1 MSHAGQYLPGNS
13 LLHRLDARG
22 KFFGFLILIIA
33 TVLTDSPLGYL
44 LLFAAAGGIVALSG
58 LPVRVVLGTVMRM
71 GRFFVLI
78 FVLNTLFFS
87 SETPIVHWWII
98 TISRE
103 GMVQGANVVLR
114 IIVILILSNAFTLT
128 TPPMAIM
135 GGIEDLLAPLGY
147 LGLPVEQAAM
157 ILSVAVQFIP
167 TLLEETDTIKK
178 AQIARGARFESKKL
192 WERGMA
198 LLPLIVPVFLSAFK
212 RADELSMAM
221 EVRGYRDAKHR
232 TKKERKPISA
242 GGWLTI
248 LVSGL
253 ICVAELLL

>member
-13 LLHRLDARG
+13 LLHRLDPRG

-33 TVLTDSPLGYL
+33 AVLTDSPLGYL
-44 LLFAAAGGIVALSG
+44 LLFAVAGGIVALSG
-58 LPVRVVLGTVMRM
+58 LPVQVVLGTVLRM

-87 SETPIVHWWII
+87 SETPIFHWWII

-167 TLLEETDTIKK
+167 TLLEETDISLETELRLRELISQKNYFGVEELV
-178 AQIARGARFESKKL
+178 AGENLPENLQEAFTALPQMFGNAEVLERARALTASMD
-192 WERGMA
+192 ER
-198 LLPLIVPVFLSAFK
+198 LCTVK
-212 RADELSMAM
+212 
-221 EVRGYRDAKHR
+221 
-232 TKKERKPISA
+232 
-242 GGWLTI
+242 
-248 LVSGL
+248 
-253 ICVAELLL
+253 